1 MRHAR
6 NALAACGFPLVLSG
20 CVAAAV
26 VAGAAIGV
34 GAYKYQANT
43 LERDYE
49 APYERVAEASVQAVY
64 NLQYHSVDRRKDAHH
79 AIVEARRADDKPVR
93 VVVEKLD
100 EKRTCV
106 KVRVSDFDSEDNRRG
121 AELIHDR
128 ILANLK

>member
-1 MRHAR
+1 MKSVRI
-6 NALAACGFPLVLSG
+6 ALAAGLIPLGLSG

-49 APYERVAEASVQAVY
+49 APFEKVVEASVQAVY
-64 NLQYHSVDRRKDAHH
+64 NLQFHSVDKRRDALKG
-79 AIVEARRADDKPVR
+79 IVEARRADDKPVR
-93 VVVEKLD
+93 IVVDKLD

-121 AELIHDR
+121 AEAVHDR